1 MKFTFGNPRQLSWM
15 IAAIM
20 AALVFMIDLVVFTLI
35 ELPPWVLA
43 LVLASITFFVLW
55 LVLRYILGKFIYD
68 RIRLIYKTIRNTRL
82 GHQNKH
88 RVDSSADIIASVNR
102 DVEQWASDRSKEIEL
117 LKQNETFRREFLGNV
132 SHELKT
138 PITTIQ
144 GYVLTLLDGG
154 LYDENINKKYLL
166 RTAKSIKRLI
176 AVVNDLD
183 EISKL
188 ESGVMQ
194 MTFSRFDFSKLV
206 YDVFDFMEIKATK
219 RAVSLKYD
227 NGFESPV
234 MVEADQSRIR
244 QVLINLVDNALKY
257 GHAGG
262 KATLSAFD
270 MDDHYLIEVAD
281 DGVGI
286 DQADLPRIFERFFRT
301 EKSRSRDLGGTGL
314 GLAIVKHIIESHQQ
328 TIHVRSKVD
337 VGTTFSFTL
346 KKSNGK
352 KLQA

>member
-1 MKFTFGNPRQLSWM
+1 MKFTFGNPLQLSWM
-15 IAAIM
+15 IAVIM
-20 AALVFMIDLVVFTLI
+20 AILVFAIDIIVFSLL

-43 LVLASITFFVLW
+43 LLLALITFIVLW

-68 RIRLIYKTIRNTRL
+68 RIRLIYKTIRSTRL
-82 GHQNKH
+82 GHQNRH
-88 RVDSSADIIASVNR
+88 RIDHGNDIIANVNR
-102 DVEQWASDRSKEIEL
+102 DVEQWARDRSREIEI

-194 MTFSRFDFSKLV
+194 MSISGFNFSSLV
-206 YDVFDFMEIKATK
+206 ADVFDFMEMKAAK
-219 RAVSLKYD
+219 RKILLTYEQGIDSV
-227 NGFESPV
+227 V

-244 QVLINLVDNALKY
+244 QVLINLVDNSLKY
-257 GHAGG
+257 GNSGG
-262 KATLSAFD
+262 QTIISAFD

-281 DGVGI
+281 NGVGI
-286 DQADLPRIFERFFRT
+286 DQADLPRIFERFFRA

-314 GLAIVKHIIESHQQ
+314 GLAIVKHIVEAHEQS
-328 TIHVRSKVD
+328 IHVRSAID

-346 KKSNGK
+346 RKAFVKK
-352 KLQA
+352 